1 MISLL
6 LVVGIGGAIGAI
18 ARYMSGVWLSTTMPN
33 KPYVATLIVNVLGSL
48 LIGLFYLISDYFEI
62 KDSLRLLFVV
72 GFLGPLTTFSTFSYE
87 FISMINQKN
96 YLLAITYILLNI
108 SLSGIIIYIIL
119 KFTKN

>member
-18 ARYMSGVWLSTTMPN
+18 ARYMSGGWLSTTMPN

-72 GFLGPLTTFSTFSYE
+72 GFLGSLTTFSTFSYE

>member
-72 GFLGPLTTFSTFSYE
+72 GFLGSLTTFSTFSYE

>member
-72 GFLGPLTTFSTFSYE
+72 GFLGSLTTFSTFSYE

-119 KFTKN
+119 KFTNN

>member
-72 GFLGPLTTFSTFSYE
+72 GFLGSLTTFSTFSYE

-119 KFTKN
+119 KFYD